1 MTSLRILAAAICLA
15 PGLASAQGTAPQAA
29 VVASTTERTAIV
41 ESVNV
46 TERSVLLRGDAGAQS
61 GVLATVRVGPQ
72 VRNLAQIRPGD
83 RVVVTVT
90 DAVAASLARPAE
102 NLPPTGAAAV
112 ATRAPEGARPGAS
125 MTDAKR
131 MRVRVE
137 AIDLGFNSVTFTTPA
152 GERRTVR
159 VQNPRMRA
167 FIRTLSPGDQ
177 VDVTFVES
185 VGLRVLPPA

>member
-1 MTSLRILAAAICLA
+1 MTSIRILVAAACLA
-15 PGLASAQGTAPQAA
+15 PGLAAAQGA
-29 VVASTTERTAIV
+29 VVASTAERTAIV
-41 ESVNV
+41 ETVNM

-61 GVLATVRVGPQ
+61 GVLATVVVGPQ

-90 DAVAASLARPAE
+90 DAIAASFARPNE
-102 NLPPTGAAAV
+102 NLPATGAAAV

-125 MTDAKR
+125 VTEAKR
-131 MRVRVE
+131 MRVRVDGV
-137 AIDLGFNSVTFTTPA
+137 DLGRNSVTFTTPEN
-152 GERRTVR
+152 ERRTVR
-159 VQNPRMRA
+159 VQNPRMRQ

-177 VDVTFVES
+177 VDVAFVES